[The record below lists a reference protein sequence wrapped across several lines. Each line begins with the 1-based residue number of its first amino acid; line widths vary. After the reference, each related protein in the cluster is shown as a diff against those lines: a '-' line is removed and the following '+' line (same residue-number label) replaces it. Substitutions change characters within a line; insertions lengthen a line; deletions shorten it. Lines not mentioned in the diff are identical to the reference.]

1 MKNLNEL
8 AVLNAEA
15 NLDHGFFFVE
25 FEGGQSLQCCLAQ
38 GDEGYEMKIDSKDS
52 SFDQGL
58 SYDCNAWA
66 KNEDGEIG
74 HIEEFLFEQAKK
86 IRFRNHLS

>member
-15 NLDHGFFFVE
+15 NLEHGFFFVE
-25 FEGGQSLQCCLAQ
+25 FEGGKSLQCCLVHN
-38 GDEGYEMKIDSKDS
+38 GEDYEMNIDSIDS
-52 SFDQGL
+52 GFDQGL
-58 SYDCNAWA
+58 SYDCNKWA

-86 IRFRNHLS
+86 SGLEII